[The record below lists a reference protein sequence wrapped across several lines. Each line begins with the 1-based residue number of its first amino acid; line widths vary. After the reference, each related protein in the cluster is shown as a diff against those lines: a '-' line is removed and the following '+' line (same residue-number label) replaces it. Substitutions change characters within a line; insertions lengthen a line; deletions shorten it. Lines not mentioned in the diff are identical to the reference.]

1 MTAVGKAEIDEE
13 GSRNVLGTVAGG
25 VIGAVIGNQVG
36 GGAGKTVAR
45 VVGALGGAYAGNRI
59 QNAREKT
66 TVYRVT
72 VQMDDGGTKNFD
84 HAVDPVL
91 LVGARVKIVDGAI
104 VRR

>member
-1 MTAVGKAEIDEE
+1 V
-13 GSRNVLGTVAGG
+13 
-25 VIGAVIGNQVG
+25 
-36 GGAGKTVAR
+36 
-45 VVGALGGAYAGNRI
+45 GGAYAGNRM
-59 QNAREKT
+59 QNARSKT

-72 VQMDDGGTKNFD
+72 VQLDDGSTKDFD